1 MRKSPL
7 TTSSLPKP
15 PVKLQFSESQD
26 KNTFGPLVVKPSN
39 HPFHEQTWSVCPAD
53 TTGLLLLELFQ
64 SFGRDFFHALLP
76 GNLNQL
82 WEAQRIKMTG
92 VSSMGLKATKEKPS
106 YIYIMI
112 PHLSGHFSLHCQTNL
127 SCFKWPGPSGQKK
140 GVKANVSKRL
150 ATNQSRGGGDGG
162 GVATLE
168 KERRQAFDEPSSKFH
183 QTSASRNNDSTPF
196 RPFFTALPDES
207 ELFQMTRPFRPKER
221 CQGQCLQEIG
231 HKSKSHNP

>member
-1 MRKSPL
+1 
-7 TTSSLPKP
+7 
-15 PVKLQFSESQD
+15 
-26 KNTFGPLVVKPSN
+26 
-39 HPFHEQTWSVCPAD
+39 
-53 TTGLLLLELFQ
+53 
-64 SFGRDFFHALLP
+64 
-76 GNLNQL
+76 
-82 WEAQRIKMTG
+82 
-92 VSSMGLKATKEKPS
+92 
-106 YIYIMI
+106 MI

-127 SCFKWPGPSGQKK
+127 SCFKRPGPSGQKK

-207 ELFQMTRPFRPKER
+207 ELFQTTRPFRPKER